1 MTGLPDDRAPHDGA
15 RHDGDP
21 DDEPLARPFLGGSTA
36 PADDPAGGDGP
47 ADDVRP
53 YVITS
58 GRTPT
63 GPAIPL
69 EALVSTTRRGV
80 TAPAAYE
87 AARILDLCR
96 QPQSIAELSAHLG
109 VPVGVTRVLVADLTA
124 AELLTVGA
132 RRSTQDL
139 VADPAFLERL
149 MHGVAAL

>member
-1 MTGLPDDRAPHDGA
+1 MTGPPAGPPDDGA
-15 RHDGDP
+15 

-36 PADDPAGGDGP
+36 PAADRAGGGRTGDDPS
-47 ADDVRP
+47 DDVRP

-69 EALVSTTRRGV
+69 EALVRTTRRGA

-109 VPVGVTRVLVADLTA
+109 VPVGVTRVLVADLTD

-132 RRSTQDL
+132 RPTAQDL

-149 MHGVAAL
+149 MLGVAAL

>member
-1 MTGLPDDRAPHDGA
+1 MTGPPGGPSDDGA
-15 RHDGDP
+15 
-21 DDEPLARPFLGGSTA
+21 DDEPLARPFLDGSTA
-36 PADDPAGGDGP
+36 AADHPDADDQ
-47 ADDVRP
+47 ADEVRP

-69 EALVSTTRRGV
+69 EALVSTTRRGA

-96 QPQSIAELSAHLG
+96 RPQSIAEVSAHLG

-124 AELLTVGA
+124 ADLLTVGA
-132 RRSTQDL
+132 RRSTPDL
-139 VADPAFLERL
+139 VTDPAFLERL